1 MKKEAYKSVR
11 GNTAWHI
18 AACALVLAA
27 SACSPQS
34 PLLKH
39 EFTLAEKAG
48 SGSLAEGMNLEA
60 QGKFREAAALYVEAT
75 KQAADPEIKARAL
88 TELADLYGAGLGL
101 PQKPQKQLELLKAAA
116 ALGYPAAT
124 FKLAEIYRGE
134 TGTHSPSDYTYKPG
148 EALTLLQSIRDAYPY
163 AAASLIEM
171 RRNGQIAIGSDEALA
186 LEKETVE
193 TFTAM
198 ADAGDTEA
206 MLALARLY
214 RDGLLTHTDTTKM
227 ETWYRKAIA
236 GGNLTAASELG
247 RLWMQPDSGKTD
259 AQALALLMQVAKHDE
274 LAVARSIAEL
284 HERQLNAKEAV
295 IWYQKAAKDPQPRR
309 AVYMKLAQAHA
320 SGWGVEKNDATA
332 LQWYKKAADAGS
344 TKATEALMRAYFNG
358 TGTAVDTEEA
368 IQWMEKLF
376 VLNPKRKYAI
386 AKDFAVGDGLPQS
399 LPRAFMLAMRAAE
412 EGDAR
417 GARYVAYAY
426 ERGEGVPMNEA
437 KANQWFAK
445 AGIVR
450 KRGGGGGGRQ
460 APAEHPLVTQG
471 RQHEKKSE
479 YPQAIALY
487 EKAANVGDSG
497 AMLRLASMYST
508 GIGVTQD
515 IKKSFSWYLKAAE
528 KGSAEGQYQVGL
540 SYARGFGAEK
550 DEAKALEWLDKAEKN
565 GYPLAKETLKTL
577 ARAGR

>member
-1 MKKEAYKSVR
+1 MSNDTYKSVR
-11 GNTAWHI
+11 SNGVWHI
-18 AACALVLAA
+18 AACALVLAT

-48 SGSLAEGMNLEA
+48 SGALSEGMNLET
-60 QGKFREAAALYVEAT
+60 QGKFRKAAALYVEAT
-75 KQAADPEIKARAL
+75 KHAEDVEVKARAL

-101 PQKPQKQLELLKAAA
+101 PQKPQKQMELLKEAA

-134 TGTHSPSDYTYKPG
+134 TGTHSPSDYTYKPN

-171 RRNGQIAIGSDEALA
+171 RKNGQLAIGSDEALA
-186 LEKETVE
+186 LEKETIE
-193 TFTAM
+193 KFTAM
-198 ADAGDTEA
+198 AEAGDAEA

-227 ETWYRKAIA
+227 EAWYRKAIA
-236 GGNLTAASELG
+236 AGNLTAAAELG
-247 RLWMQPDSGKTD
+247 RLWMQQGSGKTD

-284 HERQLNAKEAV
+284 HERQMNAKEAV
-295 IWYQKAAKDPQPRR
+295 IWYQKAAKDPQPHR
-309 AVYMKLAQAHA
+309 AVYMKLAEAYT

-332 LQWYKKAADAGS
+332 LQWYRKAADAGS
-344 TKATEALMRAYFNG
+344 TKATEAVMRAYFNG
-358 TGTAVDTEEA
+358 TGTAVDTEGA

-376 VLNPKRKYAI
+376 VVSPKRKYAL
-386 AKDFAVGDGLPQS
+386 AKDFAAGNGLPKS

-426 ERGEGVPMNEA
+426 ERGEGVPVNEA

-450 KRGGGGGGRQ
+450 KRGSKS
-460 APAEHPLVTQG
+460 APSEHPLVTQG
-471 RQHEKKSE
+471 RQHESKAE
-479 YPQAIALY
+479 YSQALALY
-487 EKAANVGDSG
+487 KEAADTGDSG